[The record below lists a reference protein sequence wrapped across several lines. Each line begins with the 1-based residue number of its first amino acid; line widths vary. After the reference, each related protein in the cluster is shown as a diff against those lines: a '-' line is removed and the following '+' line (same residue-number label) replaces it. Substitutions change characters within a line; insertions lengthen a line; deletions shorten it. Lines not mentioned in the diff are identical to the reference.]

1 MKIRKVTEIQE
12 SCLAQLSFPHYSG
25 RMSQGEAP
33 KTQALH
39 HKIGKRCVCSLL
51 AKYQFFE
58 GLYVLGNSS
67 SKYTLMQLINLE
79 FWTYETFLVV

>member
-39 HKIGKRCVCSLL
+39 HKIGKGVFAVSWQCISSL
-51 AKYQFFE
+51 KVFMF
-58 GLYVLGNSS
+58 
-67 SKYTLMQLINLE
+67 LE
-79 FWTYETFLVV
+79 IPPANILLRN